1 MFGTLIKKEMFK
13 AVLFDMDGVIVDTE
27 PLHRKAYFKMFKAI
41 NIEVSDDLY
50 ESFTGQS
57 TLAICVQLCQL
68 FKLTEPP
75 TTLVQLKRDFFKELF
90 FNDDSLTLIE
100 GVLDRIKEYHQKGM
114 TLVLASSASMLT
126 IDNVFKRFKLDSYF
140 VAKLSGA
147 DLRASK
153 PHPEIFIK
161 AAKASGYDQKHCV
174 IIEDST
180 NGIAAA
186 NAAGIY
192 CIGFKSP
199 HSKNQDYT
207 KASKIITDFSEIS
220 YHKLQALKNK

>member
-1 MFGTLIKKEMFK
+1 
-13 AVLFDMDGVIVDTE
+13 
-27 PLHRKAYFKMFKAI
+27 MFKAI
-41 NIEVSDDLY
+41 NIEVSNDLY

-57 TLAICVQLCQL
+57 TLAICVQLCHI

-100 GVLDRIKEYHQKGM
+100 GVLDLIKEYHQKGM

-126 IDNVFKRFKLDSYF
+126 IDNVFKRFELDSYF

-147 DLRASK
+147 DLKASK

-161 AAKASGYDQKHCV
+161 AAKVSGYDQKYCV
-174 IIEDST
+174 VIEDST